1 VGKVFL
7 VTLMGDR
14 KTSSIVVLFSCFLLL
29 GSVPSIA
36 FASSSNWVEV
46 TTFTGSGGVH
56 STSHFTVDYVD
67 WRIRWEVTP
76 GNDSERGTS
85 FNAYVFPESGG
96 PQIEEMHYTIGTEK
110 TTGIKYIY
118 NHMGSF
124 YIVVVT
130 KNIADIKLIIEQN
143 IESIPEFPSWT
154 TLLIAVVA
162 VVAVAVIYKQKLHG
176 THSRV

>member
-1 VGKVFL
+1 MH
-7 VTLMGDR
+7 LMGDR

-29 GSVPSIA
+29 GSVPSIVFA
-36 FASSSNWVEV
+36 FSDNWVEV

-56 STSHFTVDYVD
+56 STSHFAVDYVD

-85 FNAYVFPESGG
+85 FNAYVYPSSGG
-96 PQIEEMHYTIGTEK
+96 PYVEMMHHTIGTEK
-110 TTGIKYIY
+110 TTGIKNIY
-118 NHMGSF
+118 NHRGIF

-130 KNIADIKLIIEQN
+130 MNIADVKLIIEQN

-154 TLLIAVVA
+154 PPLFTIIAL
-162 VVAVAVIYKQKLHG
+162 VAVAIFFRDRLKKQRRFDG
-176 THSRV
+176 F

>member
-1 VGKVFL
+1 MLL
-7 VTLMGDR
+7 VLLVGDR
-14 KTSSIVVLFSCFLLL
+14 KTFSIVVLFSCFLLL

-36 FASSSNWVEV
+36 FASSDNWVEV
-46 TTFTGSGGVH
+46 ITFTGSAGGVH
-56 STSHFTVDYVD
+56 STSRFAVDYVD

-85 FNAYVFPESGG
+85 FDAYVYSESGG
-96 PQIEEMHYTIGTEK
+96 PSIEAMHYTIGTEK
-110 TTGIKYIY
+110 TTGIKNIY

-130 KNIADIKLIIEQN
+130 TNIADVKLVIEQN

-154 TLLIAVVA
+154 ILPLILAVTISATVL
-162 VVAVAVIYKQKLHG
+162 KKSL
-176 THSRV
+176 TSRH

>member
-1 VGKVFL
+1 MP
-7 VTLMGDR
+7 LMVDR
-14 KTSSIVVLFSCFLLL
+14 KASSIVMLFSCFLLL
-29 GSVPSIA
+29 GSVPSIV

-46 TTFTGSGGVH
+46 ITFTGSAGGVH
-56 STSHFTVDYVD
+56 STSRFAVDYVD

-85 FNAYVFPESGG
+85 FDAYVYPSSGG
-96 PQIEEMHYTIGTEK
+96 PYVEVLHHTIGTEK
-110 TTGIKYIY
+110 TTGIKNIY

-130 KNIADIKLIIEQN
+130 TNIADVKLIIEQN

-154 TLLIAVVA
+154 ILPLLIVVTL
-162 VVAVAVIYKQKLHG
+162 VGVIFRNKIKKKG
-176 THSRV
+176 SK

>member
-1 VGKVFL
+1 MKKPVAMLIVLLFCFCLLVSVVG
-7 VTLMGDR
+7 
-14 KTSSIVVLFSCFLLL
+14 
-29 GSVPSIA
+29 IA
-36 FASSSNWVEV
+36 FASSGNWVEV

-130 KNIADIKLIIEQN
+130 RNIADIKLVIEQN
-143 IESIPEFPSWT
+143 IESIPEFPSWIMLPLFLMVT
-154 TLLIAVVA
+154 FSAIIVKKKLNKNLIGVF
-162 VVAVAVIYKQKLHG
+162 K
-176 THSRV
+176 